1 MMDMSSFHKEL
12 KKVKNEVDVLNIYD
26 ENNSHYTVNKK
37 KKNKKNISKLLSCQS
52 NNEKTLLSLL
62 LSSVYKK
69 IRFQ

>member
-37 KKNKKNISKLLSCQS
+37 KKHKQTVELSEQ
-52 NNEKTLLSLL
+52 
-62 LSSVYKK
+62 
-69 IRFQ
+69 Q